1 MKALYCI
8 LIIFFYQVYAV
19 GIDASG
25 KETSLE
31 ELREI
36 ASTESDVSQIGFDEL
51 TSVQLLTSVT
61 SFICDND
68 RCPR

>member
-1 MKALYCI
+1 MKDCI
-8 LIIFFYQVYAV
+8 FIIFFYQVYAV

-36 ASTESDVSQIGFDEL
+36 ASNKSDVSQIGFDEL
-51 TSVQLLTSVT
+51 TSSQLLKSVT
-61 SFICDND
+61 SFICDSD
-68 RCPR
+68 RYPR